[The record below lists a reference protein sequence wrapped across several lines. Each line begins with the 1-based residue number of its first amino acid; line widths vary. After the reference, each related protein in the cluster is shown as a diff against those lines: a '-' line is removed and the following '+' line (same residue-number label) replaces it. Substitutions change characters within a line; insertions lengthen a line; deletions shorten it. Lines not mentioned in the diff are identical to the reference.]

1 MLIDLTCV
9 NCKRHSSNDCP
20 GVPAADSEKLIV
32 SEKIRTFE

>member
-1 MLIDLTCV
+1 VLIDLTCV

-20 GVPAADSEKLIV
+20 GAPAADSEKLTV